1 MRSPERAR
9 LRPCDVVCVIDT
21 SGSMQLPAMVKTAEG
36 ESSDG
41 DGLDRLDL
49 VKHAVHVITNTLSP
63 ADRLAVVSYN
73 DVVAVDL
80 GLTQM
85 NPVRR
90 FDPPPKPPKPPYTN
104 SAWRRSNEIRPL
116 SPFWRKERYLPKRLT
131 FDTRVFPAREQR

>member
-1 MRSPERAR
+1 MLYQQAPGARLIEVKVRSPERPQ

-49 VKHAVHVITNTLSP
+49 VKHAVRVVTRTLSP

-73 DVVAVDL
+73 DDVAVNL

-85 NPVRR
+85 NSVR
-90 FDPPPKPPKPPYTN
+90 
-104 SAWRRSNEIRPL
+104 
-116 SPFWRKERYLPKRLT
+116 
-131 FDTRVFPAREQR
+131 TRVDQVSGGRSPSCKSSQPFHFWPVVEHLLPPRLRDG